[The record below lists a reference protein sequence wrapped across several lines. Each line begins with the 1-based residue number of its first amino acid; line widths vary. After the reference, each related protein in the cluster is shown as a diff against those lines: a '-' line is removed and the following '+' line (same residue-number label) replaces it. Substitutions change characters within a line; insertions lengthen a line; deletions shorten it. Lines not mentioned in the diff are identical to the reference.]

1 MLLHSICGRSL
12 LTLQIEVDQEI
23 LEIAASLTTENAFNI
38 ASKLVTEKIDLLI
51 RQEIE
56 QRLNKL
62 KKAAKGSPTKHS
74 KKIASPSAP
83 SDAPAALNAEQA
95 RFLQI
100 AQQQL
105 LSILQQCPHLEQLHH
120 SHAAQQLQS
129 SGEVFV
135 FPWHQIGSCLS
146 FLYQNIQS
154 FAALHSQ
161 QPLRE
166 LSSLCNIFHML
177 QHICFLVFTAPVSS
191 AASSMDSGLSMMF
204 TSVQQYMASI
214 AFFAVRSFNALSVQ
228 QLIAICSSQL
238 KE

>member
-1 MLLHSICGRSL
+1 MLCCCHSVTR

-38 ASKLVTEKIDLLI
+38 GSKLVTEKIDLLI

-83 SDAPAALNAEQA
+83 SEAPAALHAEEA
-95 RFLQI
+95 LFLQI

-105 LSILQQCPHLEQLHH
+105 LTILQQCPHLEQLHQ
-120 SHAAQQLQS
+120 SHVAHQLQS

-135 FPWHQIGSCLS
+135 FPWQQIGTCLS
-146 FLYQNIQS
+146 FLYQHMQS

-166 LSSLCNIFHML
+166 LSALCNIFHML
-177 QHICFLVFTAPVSS
+177 QHICFLVFTAPLSA
-191 AASSMDSGLSMMF
+191 AASSVDSALRMMF

-214 AFFAVRSFNALSVQ
+214 AFFAVTTIHRV
-228 QLIAICSSQL
+228 CS
-238 KE
+238 